1 MRATEVVCGE
11 SPTGPHEYPLI
22 FETDRQLD
30 DPRLMLPHVGATF
43 AARAP
48 FHTGSVATF
57 ASGQPVALFGEGLDY
72 SGRVK
77 QPFIVHFNQSN
88 R

>member
-1 MRATEVVCGE
+1 MPPDSCFRMWARRL
-11 SPTGPHEYPLI
+11 PL
-22 FETDRQLD
+22 
-30 DPRLMLPHVGATF
+30 G
-43 AARAP
+43 AP